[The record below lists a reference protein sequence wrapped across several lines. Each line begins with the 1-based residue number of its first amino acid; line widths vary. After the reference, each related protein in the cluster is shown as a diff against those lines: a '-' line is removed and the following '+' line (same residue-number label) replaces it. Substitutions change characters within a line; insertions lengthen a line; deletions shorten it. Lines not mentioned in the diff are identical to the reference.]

1 MRHALR
7 LPTFL
12 TLLLATAAVNKH
24 EDPHEHAAALKK
36 REVNSRHADAGK
48 KQVKVTF
55 TNYLPVAGGH
65 RLWWDGGVGRQHQ
78 ADLGYVKQTY
88 IAGTFEGH
96 RWWVENEDGETVWQM
111 VVDEGKGY
119 NQHVAISKD
128 RSVKRTISSIIENPE
143 L

>member
-48 KQVKVTF
+48 KQVKMSEPYHVTDDMEQDF
-55 TNYLPVAGGH
+55 RTVHNFFK
-65 RLWWDGGVGRQHQ
+65 GV
-78 ADLGYVKQTY
+78 K
-88 IAGTFEGH
+88 
-96 RWWVENEDGETVWQM
+96 
-111 VVDEGKGY
+111 GK
-119 NQHVAISKD
+119 V
-128 RSVKRTISSIIENPE
+128 PE
-143 L
+143 LSF

>member
-48 KQVKVTF
+48 KQVKIT
-55 TNYLPVAGGH
+55 
-65 RLWWDGGVGRQHQ
+65 
-78 ADLGYVKQTY
+78 
-88 IAGTFEGH
+88 
-96 RWWVENEDGETVWQM
+96 
-111 VVDEGKGY
+111 
-119 NQHVAISKD
+119 
-128 RSVKRTISSIIENPE
+128 
-143 L
+143 